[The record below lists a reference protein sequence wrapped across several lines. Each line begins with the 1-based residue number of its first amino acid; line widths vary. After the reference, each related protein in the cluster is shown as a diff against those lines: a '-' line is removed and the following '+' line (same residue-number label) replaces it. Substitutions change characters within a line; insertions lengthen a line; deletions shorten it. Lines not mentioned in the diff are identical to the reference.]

1 MSQPRIVFQS
11 VAAGMMYQRWS
22 PDGGTHAAT
31 TGSPRASTGWAAVPP
46 LLRGTPIR
54 SRLQVRAAQVE
65 APPRGVRRP
74 GEQPQRQIA
83 IGKAQVRCNVGT
95 CSCGEAPAID
105 AREYRAQA
113 DRRIEVGQRAAG
125 AVVVDLA
132 DHGNHESELASPA
145 GAGEEPVPFVRASI
159 MEGSGLHRHGAVA
172 GLRSEPPWLQAMLL
186 PVEPTGYAWRSLSA
200 VPTAHRLLLGARLP
214 FANVHRYQTGR
225 RGNHS
230 HQANAAGGS
239 VPVVVAIPPA
249 RIAPPRHHHPTA
261 HRSHSC
267 SRRPEVDLG
276 SSDTTGRPGRR
287 HAIRHDHVDVDTSAR
302 KGQNERTRVG
312 LLSKGKFKS
321 ITHMHHDDDRGRERC
336 APR

>member
-1 MSQPRIVFQS
+1 V
-11 VAAGMMYQRWS
+11 
-22 PDGGTHAAT
+22 
-31 TGSPRASTGWAAVPP
+31 
-46 LLRGTPIR
+46 RGA
-54 SRLQVRAAQVE
+54 RAAQCAWHILGQGALYQPAQDRVPVGGVRNDVPALVTRRRNPRRDHRVAQGVDKDGLQFPLCFVVLRSEAADPFQVHAAEAE

-105 AREYRAQA
+105 AREHRAQA

-145 GAGEEPVPFVRASI
+145 GAGKEPVPFVRTSI

-172 GLRSEPPWLQAMLL
+172 GLRPEPPWLQAMLL

-200 VPTAHRLLLGARLP
+200 VPTAHRLLLGTRLP

-230 HQANAAGGS
+230 QQANAAGGS
-239 VPVVVAIPPA
+239 VPSSWLHPGWPYEITPYLVANL
-249 RIAPPRHHHPTA
+249 PT
-261 HRSHSC
+261 HRNDAQLSPEQPQH
-267 SRRPEVDLG
+267 RPQE
-276 SSDTTGRPGRR
+276 
-287 HAIRHDHVDVDTSAR
+287 
-302 KGQNERTRVG
+302 
-312 LLSKGKFKS
+312 
-321 ITHMHHDDDRGRERC
+321 
-336 APR
+336 